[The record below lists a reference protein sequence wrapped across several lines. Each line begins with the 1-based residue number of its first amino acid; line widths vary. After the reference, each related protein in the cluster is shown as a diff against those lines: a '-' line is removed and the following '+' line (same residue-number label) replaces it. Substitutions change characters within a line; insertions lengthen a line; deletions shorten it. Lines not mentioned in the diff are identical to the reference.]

1 MNSEATG
8 VELDV
13 NYKGTCKFV
22 YPSIQMIREI
32 HFVFD
37 LLLIYIIVSTF
48 YENKK
53 IGRAHV

>member
-13 NYKGTCKFV
+13 NYYKGTCKFV
-22 YPSIQMIREI
+22 YPSIQMIRDI

-48 YENKK
+48 YENK
-53 IGRAHV
+53 GCVF